1 METAT
6 IAIPEPILQR
16 ARSKAQKENTEIE
29 QVVYDLLTRWIDG
42 EIGLDVAKH
51 SRDELVALARAARGM
66 WSDRDPDEYLAKS
79 RAGLQ
84 ERDEELEHARLA
96 A

>member
-16 ARSKAQKENTEIE
+16 AKIKAQKENTEIE
-29 QVVYDLLTRWIDG
+29 QVVHDLLTRWIDG
-42 EIGLDVAKH
+42 EIGLDVEKH

-66 WSDRDPDEYLAKS
+66 WSDRDPDEYLAES
-79 RAGLQ
+79 RVGLQ
-84 ERDEELEHARLA
+84 KRDEELEHARLA